1 MQGLDIFLLNS
12 HLNFIN
18 LIKMSNEAILRAIFS
33 ESLAISTEEV
43 IDSLEYNTIPKWDS
57 LGHMSIVAKIEDT
70 FNIMLDTDDILDMNS
85 FGKAK
90 EILSKYD
97 IEF

>member
-1 MQGLDIFLLNS
+1 
-12 HLNFIN
+12 
-18 LIKMSNEAILRAIFS
+18 MSNETILRAIFS
-33 ESLAISTEEV
+33 ESLAISTLEV

-70 FNIMLDTDDILDMNS
+70 FNIMLDIDDILDMNS

-97 IEF
+97 VEF

>member
-1 MQGLDIFLLNS
+1 
-12 HLNFIN
+12 
-18 LIKMSNEAILRAIFS
+18 MSNETILRVIFS

-57 LGHMSIVAKIEDT
+57 LGHMSIVAKIEGT
-70 FNIMLDTDDILDMNS
+70 FNIMLDIDDILDMNN

-90 EILSKYD
+90 EILNKYD
-97 IEF
+97 VEF

>member
-1 MQGLDIFLLNS
+1 
-12 HLNFIN
+12 
-18 LIKMSNEAILRAIFS
+18 MSNEIILRAIFS
-33 ESLAISTEEV
+33 KSLAISTEEV

-57 LGHMSIVAKIEDT
+57 LGHMAIVAKIDDT
-70 FNIMLDTDDILDMNS
+70 FDIMLDTDDIIDMNS

-97 IEF
+97 VEF

>member
-1 MQGLDIFLLNS
+1 
-12 HLNFIN
+12 
-18 LIKMSNEAILRAIFS
+18 MSNETILRVIFS

-70 FNIMLDTDDILDMNS
+70 FNIMLDIDDILDMNS
-85 FGKAK
+85 FGKTK
-90 EILSKYD
+90 EILIKYD
-97 IEF
+97 VEF

>member
-1 MQGLDIFLLNS
+1 
-12 HLNFIN
+12 
-18 LIKMSNEAILRAIFS
+18 MSNETILRVIFS

-70 FNIMLDTDDILDMNS
+70 FNIMLDIDDILDMNS

-97 IEF
+97 VEF

>member
-1 MQGLDIFLLNS
+1 
-12 HLNFIN
+12 
-18 LIKMSNEAILRAIFS
+18 MSNETILRVIFS

-70 FNIMLDTDDILDMNS
+70 FNIMLDIDDILDMNN

-90 EILSKYD
+90 EILNKYD
-97 IEF
+97 VEF

>member
-1 MQGLDIFLLNS
+1 VQGLDIFLLNS

>member
-1 MQGLDIFLLNS
+1 
-12 HLNFIN
+12 
-18 LIKMSNEAILRAIFS
+18 MSNETILRVIFS

-70 FNIMLDTDDILDMNS
+70 FNIMLDIDDILDMNS

-90 EILSKYD
+90 EILSKYGV
-97 IEF
+97 EF

>member
-1 MQGLDIFLLNS
+1 
-12 HLNFIN
+12 
-18 LIKMSNEAILRAIFS
+18 MSNEAILRAIFS